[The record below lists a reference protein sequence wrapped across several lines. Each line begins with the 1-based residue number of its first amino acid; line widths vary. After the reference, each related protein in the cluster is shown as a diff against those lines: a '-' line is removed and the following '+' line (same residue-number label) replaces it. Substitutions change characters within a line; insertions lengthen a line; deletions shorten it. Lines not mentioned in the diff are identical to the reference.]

1 MIASGYQRERMWEP
15 GADWQLNKSG
25 LYLPGEQT
33 ARAVTDLV
41 AIDLF
46 AGAGGFSLGFHE
58 SGWHVAAAVEWE
70 PAAAMTYLYNLA
82 GPDTVL
88 HFADRSIERR
98 WCKALGAEAKRCRRE
113 NLPGFGFGRGWIAS
127 KPGQTP
133 VAHFYLGDI
142 RAFTAEQVMDD
153 LGIVPGDAG
162 CVLGGPPCQGF
173 SSAGQRNVMDPR
185 NSLVFEF
192 MHFVVKV
199 RPKTFVMENVPGML
213 SMNTPEGVPV
223 IDMLARI
230 AQDGN
235 FMTADAFRATMKAQ
249 AESLGF
255 LRSDVAPRKPGRS
268 SAPPPDTGEQL
279 NLLV

>member
-15 GADWQLNKSG
+15 GADWQRNKSG

-33 ARAVTDLV
+33 TRTVTDLV

-46 AGAGGFSLGFHE
+46 AGAGGFSLGFHQG
-58 SGWHVAAAVEWE
+58 GWHVAAAVEWE

-88 HFADRSIERR
+88 HFADRDVERCWR
-98 WCKALGAEAKRCRRE
+98 KALGAEEKRCRRE

-127 KPGQTP
+127 NPGQTP

-142 RAFTAEQVMDD
+142 RVFTAEQVMDD
-153 LGIVPGDAG
+153 LAIKPGDAG
-162 CVLGGPPCQGF
+162 CVFGGPPCQGF

-199 RPKTFVMENVPGML
+199 RPKTFIMENVPGML
-213 SMNTPEGVPV
+213 TMTTPEGVPV

-255 LRSDVAPRKPGRS
+255 LRSDTTPSKPGRR
-268 SAPPPDTGEQL
+268 SAPPLDTGEQL
-279 NLLV
+279 NLL

>member
-1 MIASGYQRERMWEP
+1 MIANEYQRERMWEP
-15 GADWQLNKSG
+15 GADWQRNESG

-46 AGAGGFSLGFHE
+46 AGAGGFSLGFHQG
-58 SGWHVAAAVEWE
+58 GWHVAGAVEWE

-88 HFADRSIERR
+88 HFADRDIERR
-98 WCKALGAEAKRCRRE
+98 WRKALRAEEKRCRRE
-113 NLPGFGFGRGWIAS
+113 TLPGFGFGRGWIAS
-127 KPGQTP
+127 NPGQTP

-153 LGIVPGDAG
+153 LAIQPGDAG
-162 CVLGGPPCQGF
+162 CVFGGPPCQGF
-173 SSAGQRNVMDPR
+173 SSAGRRNVMDPR

-199 RPKTFVMENVPGML
+199 RPKTFIMENVPGML
-213 SMNTPEGVPV
+213 TMTTPEGVPV
-223 IDMLARI
+223 IEVLARI
-230 AQDGN
+230 AEDGN
-235 FMTADAFRATMKAQ
+235 FMTADAFRRTMQAQNEAT
-249 AESLGF
+249 GF
-255 LRSDVAPRKPGRS
+255 LRSDIKPEKRGRTAP
-268 SAPPPDTGEQL
+268 AADTGEQL
-279 NLLV
+279 NLLA